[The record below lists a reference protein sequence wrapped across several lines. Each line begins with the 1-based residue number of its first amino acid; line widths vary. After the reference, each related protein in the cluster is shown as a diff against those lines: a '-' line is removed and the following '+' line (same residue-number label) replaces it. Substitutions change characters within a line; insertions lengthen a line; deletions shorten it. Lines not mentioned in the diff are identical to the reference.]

1 MICGE
6 CNKDARRFGRDRK
19 GNQRYQCTTCKRT
32 FVPSQV
38 VGPLE
43 DMRLSMDKA
52 VTILRLLVEGNSVR
66 SIERVT
72 DVGKKTI
79 LNLLELAGR
88 KCEALLDEQ
97 IRKVPVKHVECD
109 ELWAFVGMKEKTKK
123 RQGRDDDDTLGDA
136 YCFVAMERT
145 TKLVLCW
152 HLGRRNVVDTRIF
165 TEKLEQ
171 ATFDDRFQV
180 STDGFLPYRDAM
192 VYSLGGKYI
201 DFAQVVK
208 VFGRSGDDDHKYSPS
223 EITGIQKFSIFGQP
237 NMKAAGTS
245 IIERQNLTVRMS
257 MRRATR
263 LTNAFSKKW
272 MNLRYAYALHYAHY
286 NFCRIHQTL
295 RVTPAME
302 AGVTNRVWEIRELL
316 GA

>member
-6 CNKDARRFGRDRK
+6 CNKDARRFGKDRK
-19 GNQRYQCTTCKRT
+19 GNQRYQCTSCKRT
-32 FVPSQV
+32 FVAAE

-52 VTILRLLVEGNSVR
+52 IMILRLLVEGNSIR
-66 SIERVT
+66 TIERVT

-97 IRKVPVKHVECD
+97 IQKVPVKHVECD

-123 RQGRDDDDTLGDA
+123 RQGRDEDDTLGDA

-152 HLGRRNVVDTRIF
+152 HLGRRNAVDTRIF

-171 ATFDDRFQV
+171 ATFDHRFQV
-180 STDGFLPYRDAM
+180 STDGFAAYKDAM
-192 VYSLGGKYI
+192 VYSLGGKYV

-272 MNLRYAYALHYAHY
+272 ENLRYAYALHYAHY